1 MRAIVMREFGG
12 PEVLRLEE
20 VPDPEPARGQIL
32 LDVRLAGVNYAD
44 VHVRGNTYLAP
55 VGLPYIPGNEVVG
68 TTPDGRRVVALTQ
81 GGGYAEKAAVH
92 RRLHWEIPDGITDEQ
107 AVPLALQ
114 GNSAYHL
121 LFTVARI
128 TKGETVVIPAAAG
141 GVGSLAVQLAQRAGA
156 RVVALAGTAEKRRL
170 ALELGAVAAVDSSDA
185 DGLAERI
192 LDAAGGPVHAAL
204 EMTGGKTLQQTLDVL
219 APRGRLAV
227 YGFAGGQLADVPVH
241 TLLQKSI
248 TAAGFWLPHLYTDR
262 TLPLTASMRQLFDAV
277 GNGTLRIVSGGTFPL
292 ADAAKAHNMLNKR
305 AGMGKFSLD
314 TVNP

>member
-20 VPDPEPARGQIL
+20 VPDPEPARGENL

-55 VGLPYIPGNEVVG
+55 VELPYVPGNEVVG
-68 TTPDGRRVVALTQ
+68 TTADGKRVVALTR
-81 GGGYAEKAAVH
+81 GGGYAQKVSVH
-92 RRLHWEIPDGITDEQ
+92 RRLQWEVPDEVTDEQ

-121 LFTVARI
+121 LFTVAQI
-128 TKGETVVIPAAAG
+128 TKGQIVVIPAAAG
-141 GVGSLAVQLAQRAGA
+141 GVGTLAVQLAHRAGA
-156 RVVALAGTAEKRRL
+156 RVIALAGTEEKRRL
-170 ALELGAVAAVDSSDA
+170 ALELGATAAVDSCA
-185 DGLAERI
+185 EDGLTERI

-204 EMTGGKTLQQTLDVL
+204 EMTGGTTLQQTLGAVG
-219 APRGRLAV
+219 PRGRLVV

-248 TAAGFWLPHLYTDR
+248 TVAGFWLPHLYSDR
-262 TLPLTASMRQLFDAV
+262 TLPLAASMRQLFDAV
-277 GNGTLRIVSGGTFPL
+277 ANGSLKIVTGGVHPL
-292 ADAAKAHNMLNKR
+292 ADAAKVHEMLNSR
-305 AGMGKFSLD
+305 TGTGKFSLD
-314 TVNP
+314 PTT